1 LDKPQNVVGYDNESD
16 SLVVQPSKQ
25 SKVKAIQN
33 IEAWTDGFINYITN
47 FLHYSY
53 QQELMVP
60 VVNIQEP
67 VVKALELAA
76 QVLALV

>member
-33 IEAWTDGFINYITN
+33 IEAWTDGFINYIKKFAEVSEFSFRIN
-47 FLHYSY
+47 HIYVY
-53 QQELMVP
+53 
-60 VVNIQEP
+60 N
-67 VVKALELAA
+67 
-76 QVLALV
+76 

>member
-1 LDKPQNVVGYDNESD
+1 VDKPQNVVGYDNESR
-16 SLVVQPSKQ
+16 SLVVQPNKQ
-25 SKVKAIQN
+25 SKVKYVQH
-33 IEAWTDGFINYITN
+33 IEAY
-47 FLHYSY
+47 YSY
-53 QQELMVP
+53 EQELMVS